1 LPEIIR
7 AIVMGVVQGLT
18 EFVPIS
24 SSAHLALVP
33 WFLGWPPAGFLFDLM
48 LHWGTLLAVVVVFWR
63 DLLALIAAWFRSIG
77 RGSLADPMAR
87 LAWYIVF
94 GSVPAVLLGFFFK
107 DFVEGL
113 FLNPQAIAIALFVTA
128 ALLAV
133 SELLTT
139 NLRNPRA
146 LERMN
151 WGDAVV
157 IGLAQALSLAPGI
170 SRSGSTIA
178 AGLAR
183 GIRRDEAARFSFL
196 LGTPVIFGAGLLQLV
211 SVLQSDVAQVTDNW
225 TPLIAGF
232 VAAAVAGIVAIRFLL
247 RYLRNH
253 TLYIFSIYCLI
264 LGAVTIARSFMIF

>member
-63 DLLALIAAWFRSIG
+63 DLLELIAAWFRSIG

-87 LAWYIVF
+87 VAWYIIL
-94 GSVPAVLLGFFFK
+94 GSIPAVLLGFFFK

-264 LGAVTIARSFMIF
+264 LGAVTIARSFMIL

>member
-1 LPEIIR
+1 
-7 AIVMGVVQGLT
+7 
-18 EFVPIS
+18 
-24 SSAHLALVP
+24 
-33 WFLGWPPAGFLFDLM
+33 
-48 LHWGTLLAVVVVFWR
+48 
-63 DLLALIAAWFRSIG
+63 
-77 RGSLADPMAR
+77 
-87 LAWYIVF
+87 
-94 GSVPAVLLGFFFK
+94 
-107 DFVEGL
+107 
-113 FLNPQAIAIALFVTA
+113 
-128 ALLAV
+128 
-133 SELLTT
+133 LTT